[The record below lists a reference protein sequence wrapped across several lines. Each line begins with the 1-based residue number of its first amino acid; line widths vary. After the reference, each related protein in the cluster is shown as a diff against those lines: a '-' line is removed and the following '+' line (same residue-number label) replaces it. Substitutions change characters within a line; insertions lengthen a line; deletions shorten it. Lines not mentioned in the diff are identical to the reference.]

1 MEVTDRV
8 GTNALMNMLGDWSA
22 FGAGPLHQR
31 LADAIARA
39 AESGILPAGS
49 TLPAERGLARSL
61 AVSRSTVTTAL
72 NDLKTRGLLES
83 RQGSGTR
90 VVGSPRAEMPG
101 ATILPGILKGT
112 SPDGSGTID
121 LAASTPEDGDALPA
135 IDVDLEGLLKAGPR
149 HGYTPEG
156 LPALRDAVAER
167 LTIGGLPSTLEEVL
181 ITNGAQHGLSLAF
194 SLLSDRD
201 DLILVDE
208 PTYPGMID
216 LLSSKGLN
224 AIGLPRVNGGIDI
237 SGLRSLVATHDIRL
251 AYLQTSVHNPTGL
264 VAEDWEFRA
273 LARACDELDL
283 TVVEDMVLADLRYD
297 GSQPSPIAARTRV
310 ATVIAIGSIS
320 KLGWGG
326 LRIGWM
332 RAPNNVMERLVR
344 ARLSADLGSS
354 IPSQVIAAGVLA
366 SFDEVARV
374 RQATLMKRASLAEET
389 LAASVPSWNVQ
400 SPEGGLS
407 LWVDLGAPLAE
418 PLAQVAAR
426 FGVTI
431 ASGISASVEG
441 AYDDH
446 IRLCFDRPEPVLLE
460 GLRRLTAAW
469 DNLTG
474 AS

>member
-1 MEVTDRV
+1 MEVTDRI
-8 GTNALMNMLGDWSA
+8 GTNALINMLGDWSA
-22 FGAGPLHQR
+22 FGSGPLHQR
-31 LADAIARA
+31 LADAVARA
-39 AESGILPAGS
+39 AESGILPPGS
-49 TLPAERGLARSL
+49 TLPAERGLARAL

-83 RQGSGTR
+83 RQGSGTTVAGAR
-90 VVGSPRAEMPG
+90 RDEMPG
-101 ATILPGILKGT
+101 ASVLPGILRDR
-112 SPDGSGTID
+112 SPDGSGSID
-121 LAASTPEDGDALPA
+121 LAASTPADGDALPS
-135 IDVDLEGLLKAGPR
+135 IDVDLDGLLKAGPR

-167 LTIGGLPSTLEEVL
+167 LTIGGLPSTIEEVL

-216 LLSSKGLN
+216 LLSSKGLK

-237 SGLRSLVATHDIRL
+237 GGLRSLVAKHDIRL

-264 VAEDWEFRA
+264 VAQDWEFRA
-273 LARACDELDL
+273 LARVCDELNL

-297 GSQPSPIAARTRV
+297 GSQPSPIAARTRI
-310 ATVIAIGSIS
+310 ANVIAIGSIS

-332 RAPNNVMERLVR
+332 RAPSNVMERLIL

-374 RQATLMKRASLAEET
+374 RQSTLMKRASLAEET
-389 LAASVPSWNVQ
+389 LAASVPSW
-400 SPEGGLS
+400 SMRAPEGGLS

-418 PLAQVAAR
+418 PLAQIAAR

-431 ASGISASVEG
+431 ATGVSASVEA

-460 GLRRLTAAW
+460 GLRRLTSAW
-469 DNLTG
+469 EALTHL
-474 AS
+474 